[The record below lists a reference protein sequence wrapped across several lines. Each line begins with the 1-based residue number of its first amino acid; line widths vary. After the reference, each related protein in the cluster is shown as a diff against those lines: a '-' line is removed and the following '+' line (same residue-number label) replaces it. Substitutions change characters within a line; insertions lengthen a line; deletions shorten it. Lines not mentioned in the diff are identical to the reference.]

1 MRSLRALR
9 VDAREGLKRHREG
22 TNVGYLSL
30 MMPRF
35 IELPYRRYPEGHP
48 QQRPFVFSQ
57 VPMQRFKS
65 NQSCFQSHVR
75 TALALSVL
83 LLLPSCLVSGKS
95 EVSYTGSRVT
105 AETLALVEAGES
117 EAFTLEVLGEP
128 TARIERKDGSWV
140 WRWDYA
146 MVTDKEGGVFLLIMS
161 KSKTSVERS
170 TYVVLEDGVVMKA
183 WQD

>member
-1 MRSLRALR
+1 MRKA
-9 VDAREGLKRHREG
+9 
-22 TNVGYLSL
+22 
-30 MMPRF
+30 F
-35 IELPYRRYPEGHP
+35 
-48 QQRPFVFSQ
+48 
-57 VPMQRFKS
+57 
-65 NQSCFQSHVR
+65 
-75 TALALSVL
+75 ALSML
-83 LLLPSCLVSGKS
+83 LLLPSCLVSGSS

-105 AETLALVEAGES
+105 IETLALVEPGES

-146 MVTDKEGGVFLLIMS
+146 MVTDKKGGVFLLIS
-161 KSKTSVERS
+161 STNKTSVEHS